1 VTKRPHRRHGGR
13 LAVVLGAAAAM
24 GITAGGCVR
33 TPGADLFPTFVD
45 LAGGEVEAVTFEGA
59 EPYAEDTL
67 QALIGTKATRCSL
80 LGLPLCIGGVGRQ
93 RGYLDLEVLRDDVRR
108 LALFYRQN
116 GFFGTTVR
124 PEVHA
129 EEVEASADEDDRPDL
144 NVTFLITRGD
154 AVLVER
160 LGIEGLDGALDTAEV
175 RRRLPLAE
183 GDTFRLP
190 AFTASAD
197 TILGRLRQQGYAFS
211 EVLRNFGVDTLRDR
225 ADTELL
231 AIPGPVVRVDS
242 VIVLGGEH
250 MGRNTVL
257 RQVGVRQEDLLR
269 QDRLSEAQRNL
280 YNLEII
286 RFASVALAPD
296 SLQSSPNDSTR
307 ATVLVQVDEGD
318 VHVVDAGVGFGDVS
332 CGRVDATWVSRSFL
346 GGARRLA
353 IGGNVSKLGQGDPL
367 AFDFGRSVCD
377 EFNTDV
383 LGNELDFGDELDY
396 QLTADLTRP
405 FFFSARNQL
414 TLSGFVERIS
424 EPQVFQRSARG
435 GRLGVQRRFASGDLG
450 TVGLS
455 AERASVDASDA
466 VFCFALL
473 ICGSG
478 DVNVLS
484 APRWRNGFDVA
495 ISRDRTDRPIDPRGG
510 YQARASAT
518 WATRGLGSD
527 LRFVQ
532 VALGAASYHEVKPA
546 WVLAGQLRLASFLGT
561 AQISVDPAG
570 DPNADVLPPDERL
583 FAGGATSVRGFG
595 QNTLGPGV
603 WIFQSPSADADVARD
618 TVFVPVGGAS
628 SAVASVELRF
638 PSPLLRD
645 RFRLAA
651 FVDAGSVTVGGLR
664 DLSDGWRIT
673 PGLGVRAQSPVGPI
687 RIDLAF
693 NPQASPTGELVEIPE
708 DGPPIPTGIIF
719 QEEQTFIR
727 RLQLHLAV
735 GQAF

>member
-1 VTKRPHRRHGGR
+1 
-13 LAVVLGAAAAM
+13 
-24 GITAGGCVR
+24 
-33 TPGADLFPTFVD
+33 VD
-45 LAGGEVEAVTFEGA
+45 LAGSEIEDVSFEAA
-59 EPYAEDTL
+59 EPFSEDTL
-67 QALIGTKATRCSL
+67 QALIGTRATRCSL
-80 LGLPLCIGGVGRQ
+80 LGLPFCLGGVGRR
-93 RGYLDLEVLRDDVRR
+93 RGYLDLEVLRDDIRR

-124 PEVHA
+124 PQVDA
-129 EEVEASADEDDRPDL
+129 VEVEASGDDEDDGTDVR
-144 NVTFLITRGD
+144 VTFLVLRGD

-160 LGIEGLDGALDTAEV
+160 LGIEGLEGALDTADV
-175 RRRLPLAE
+175 RADLPLAE

-197 TILGRLRQQGYAFS
+197 TILRRLRRQGYAFS

-225 ADTELL
+225 ADAELL
-231 AIPGPVVRVDS
+231 VIPGPVVRVDS
-242 VIVLGGEH
+242 VIVVGGEH
-250 MGRNTVL
+250 LGRNTVL
-257 RQVGVRQEDLLR
+257 RQVGVRPEDLLQ
-269 QDRLSEAQRNL
+269 QDRLAEAQRNL

-286 RFASVALAPD
+286 RFASVSVAPD
-296 SLQSSPNDSTR
+296 SLQTSPGDSTR

-318 VHVVDAGVGFGDVS
+318 VHVVDAGIGFGDVS
-332 CGRVDATWVSRSFL
+332 CGRVDATWVSRSFI

-367 AFDFGRSVCD
+367 AFEFGRSVCD

-396 QLTADLTRP
+396 QVTADFTRP
-405 FFFSARNQL
+405 FFISARNQL
-414 TLSGFVERIS
+414 TLTGFLERVS
-424 EPQVFQRSARG
+424 EPQVFQRGARG
-435 GRLGVQRRFASGDLG
+435 GRLGLQRRFASGDIG
-450 TVGLS
+450 TIGVS
-455 AERASVDASDA
+455 AERASVNASDA

-473 ICGSG
+473 ICEPG

-484 APRWRNGFDVA
+484 APRWRNGFDLA
-495 ISRDRTDRPIDPRGG
+495 LSRDRTDRPIDPRGG

-532 VALGAASYHEVKPA
+532 VALGAASYREVKPD
-546 WVLAGQLRLASFLGT
+546 WVVAGQVRVASFLGT
-561 AQISVDPAG
+561 ARVSADSTA
-570 DPNADVLPPDERL
+570 DARADVLPPDERL

-603 WIFQSPSADADVARD
+603 WIFQSPDPDGEVARD

-628 SAVASVELRF
+628 SAVASLELRF
-638 PSPLLRD
+638 PSPFLRD
-645 RFRLAA
+645 RMRLAA

-664 DLSDGWRIT
+664 DLRDGWRVT
-673 PGLGVRAQSPVGPI
+673 PGVGLRAQSPVGPI

-693 NPQASPTGELVEIPE
+693 NPQGSPTGELVEIPE
-708 DGPPIPTGIIF
+708 EGPPIPTGVQF